1 MAQENLSARKAV
13 HFSSGHSINL
23 SAIRKDFP
31 VLSQMINGHPLVYL
45 DNAASTQ
52 KPMSVIQKMQTFYE
66 HDYANVHR
74 GAYELSSRATDEYEE
89 ARRKIVDFINAAGSK
104 NIIFTKN
111 GSEAIN
117 LVAYSWG
124 RHFLNEGDEIVLT
137 EMEHHSN
144 LIPWQLLAEE
154 KGLTLRPVP
163 IREDGTLDMEVLKK
177 VIFSKTKL
185 VAVTHVSNVLG
196 TINPVAEI
204 ARLAHSVGAKILV
217 DGAQSVPHFSV
228 DVQAMDC
235 DFFTFSGHKMLGPTG
250 IGVLYGKEEILEEM
264 PPFLSGGDMIS
275 EVWIDHATWNE
286 LPYKFEAGT
295 PPFVEAIG
303 LGAAIDY
310 LQTIGMDWVWEHEQE
325 LTQYAL
331 AQIKTVP
338 DLEIFGPTENRA
350 GVISF
355 KIADIHPHDVAT
367 FLDQEGVEIRTGHHC
382 AQPLMRRLCIPGTA
396 RASFYLYNTFEEVDR
411 LVAALNKT
419 REFFK

>member
-163 IREDGTLDMEVLKK
+163 IRADGTLDMEVLKK

-228 DVQAMDC
+228 DVQA
-235 DFFTFSGHKMLGPTG
+235 
-250 IGVLYGKEEILEEM
+250 
-264 PPFLSGGDMIS
+264 
-275 EVWIDHATWNE
+275 
-286 LPYKFEAGT
+286 
-295 PPFVEAIG
+295 
-303 LGAAIDY
+303 
-310 LQTIGMDWVWEHEQE
+310 
-325 LTQYAL
+325 
-331 AQIKTVP
+331 
-338 DLEIFGPTENRA
+338 
-350 GVISF
+350 
-355 KIADIHPHDVAT
+355 
-367 FLDQEGVEIRTGHHC
+367 
-382 AQPLMRRLCIPGTA
+382 
-396 RASFYLYNTFEEVDR
+396 
-411 LVAALNKT
+411 
-419 REFFK
+419 